1 MKYDVIF
8 VRVVGGNTNADGH
21 VGRKLRLLPHAAER
35 PGFER
40 VIKLLNKLLLLVPF
54 PDGQLERLIV
64 HHLLRP
70 SPVQNRRLSGRD
82 EVIRNCAVIVRI
94 VSDHAVLARIRA
106 GKRARLVLRG
116 QHPERRF
123 ELVIDRRPDGLF
135 LFSCERWLVGSLLR
149 RFRPVFAE
157 RHGSKPV
164 FPGSGDVREDCNIS
178 FLPERQA
185 NRSNLS
191 IAVGANLEGFSGRGG
206 KRRTDASFRE
216 AKHNGVEVDAC
227 HLAGICFPHAP
238 IGDAEDNGLPG
249 HLGLEHAV
257 ACAIVHV
264 SRFHLRNLNLTVHLL
279 RQHQNRVQT
288 RILVRPLRRDDGPK
302 PARTKVAVHDRIW
315 RCFAQNHRMYL
326 VVWKVHER
334 IHPIAVLVLNHQL
347 SIQNAVFPALSGEIG
362 LIVPVRRFCAVQ
374 LMFDGA
380 CANHTRRV
388 LRRKVFICQLI
399 EGTINLNQRRKKIGC
414 GRCMVCGAVRKRA
427 GGQKQTHADD
437 KYQGDSCHLWLFRN
451 QANPRAKRLFA
462 GNHRCGA
469 EHCLHGCAFAR
480 NLVEKRSS
488 VGNARAVL

>member
-1 MKYDVIF
+1 MEHDKIF

-21 VGRKLRLLPHAAER
+21 VGRQLRLLPHAAER

-40 VIKLLNKLLLLVPF
+40 VIKLLNKLLLPVSF
-54 PDGQLERLIV
+54 PDGQFERLIV

-70 SPVQNRRLSGRD
+70 SPVRNRRLSGRD

-94 VSDHAVLARIRA
+94 VPDHAVLARIRA
-106 GKRARLVLRG
+106 GKRARLVLRS

-123 ELVIDRRPDGLF
+123 ELVIDRRPDGFF
-135 LFSCERWLVGSLLR
+135 LFSCERGLVGGFLCR
-149 RFRPVFAE
+149 VRPVFAE
-157 RHGSKPV
+157 RHRSKPV

-216 AKHNGVEVDAC
+216 AKHNGVEVDTC

-238 IGDAEDNGLPG
+238 VGNAEDDCLPG
-249 HLGLEHAV
+249 HPRLEHAV

-264 SRFHLRNLNLTVHLL
+264 SRFHLRDLDRAIHLL
-279 RQHQNRVQT
+279 RQHENRVQT
-288 RILVRPLRRDDGPK
+288 RILVRSLCRDNGSE
-302 PARTKVAVHDRIW
+302 PARTKVAVHNRIW
-315 RCFAQNHRMYL
+315 RCFAQNRRMYL

-347 SIQNAVFPALSGEIG
+347 TIQNAVFPALSGEIG

>member
-1 MKYDVIF
+1 MEHDKIF

-21 VGRKLRLLPHAAER
+21 VGRQLRLLPHAAER

-40 VIKLLNKLLLLVPF
+40 VIEYLDKLLLPVSF
-54 PDGQLERLIV
+54 PDGQFERLIV

-70 SPVQNRRLSGRD
+70 SPVRNRRLSGRD

-94 VSDHAVLARIRA
+94 VSDHTVLARIRA
-106 GKRARLVLRG
+106 GKGARLVLRG

-123 ELVIDRRPDGLF
+123 ELVIDCRPDGFF
-135 LFSCERWLVGSLLR
+135 LFSCERGLVGSLLR

-157 RHGSKPV
+157 RHRSKPV

-178 FLPERQA
+178 FLSERQA

-191 IAVGANLEGFSGRGG
+191 VAVGADLERLSGCGG

-264 SRFHLRNLNLTVHLL
+264 SRFHLRDLDRAIHLL

-288 RILVRPLRRDDGPK
+288 RILVRPLRRDNGSE

-315 RCFAQNHRMYL
+315 RCFAQNRRMYL

-347 SIQNAVFPALSGEIG
+347 SIQNTVFPALSGEIG
-362 LIVPVRRFCAVQ
+362 LIVPVRRFCVVQ

-380 CANHTRRV
+380 RANHTRRV

-399 EGTINLNQRRKKIGC
+399 EGTINLNHRRKKIGC
-414 GRCMVCGAVRKRA
+414 GRCMVCGTVRKRA
-427 GGQKQTHADD
+427 GGQQQAHADD

-451 QANPRAKRLFA
+451 QTDPRAKRLFA
-462 GNHRCGA
+462 GDHRCRA
-469 EHCLHGCAFAR
+469 ERRLHGCAFDGD
-480 NLVEKRSS
+480 LVEKRPS

>member
-1 MKYDVIF
+1 MEHDKIF
-8 VRVVGGNTNADGH
+8 VRVVRGNANADGH
-21 VGRKLRLLPHAAER
+21 VGRELRLLPHAAER

-40 VIKLLNKLLLLVPF
+40 VIKMLNDLLLRRHF
-54 PDGQLERLIV
+54 PDGQLQDFIV
-64 HHLLRP
+64 DHLLRP
-70 SPVQNRRLSGRD
+70 RPVSNRRLSGRD

-94 VSDHAVLARIRA
+94 VSDHTVLARIRA
-106 GKRARLVLRG
+106 GKGARLVLRG

-123 ELVIDRRPDGLF
+123 ELVIDCRPDGFF
-135 LFSCERWLVGSLLR
+135 LFSCERGLVGSLLR

-157 RHGSKPV
+157 RHRSKPV

-178 FLPERQA
+178 FLSERQA

-191 IAVGANLEGFSGRGG
+191 VAVDADLERLSGCGG

-227 HLAGICFPHAP
+227 HLAGIWFPHAP

-249 HLGLEHAV
+249 HPRLEHAV
-257 ACAIVHV
+257 ACVIVHV

-288 RILVRPLRRDDGPK
+288 RILVRPLRRDNGSE

-315 RCFAQNHRMYL
+315 RCFAQNRRMYL

-347 SIQNAVFPALSGEIG
+347 SIQNTVFPALSGEIG
-362 LIVPVRRFCAVQ
+362 LIVPVRRFCVVQ

-380 CANHTRRV
+380 RANHTRRV

-399 EGTINLNQRRKKIGC
+399 EGTINLNHRRKKIGC
-414 GRCMVCGAVRKRA
+414 GRCMVCGTVRKRA
-427 GGQKQTHADD
+427 GGQQQAHADD

-451 QANPRAKRLFA
+451 QTDPRAKRLFA
-462 GNHRCGA
+462 GDHRCRA
-469 EHCLHGCAFAR
+469 ERRLHGCAFDGD
-480 NLVEKRSS
+480 LVEKRPS